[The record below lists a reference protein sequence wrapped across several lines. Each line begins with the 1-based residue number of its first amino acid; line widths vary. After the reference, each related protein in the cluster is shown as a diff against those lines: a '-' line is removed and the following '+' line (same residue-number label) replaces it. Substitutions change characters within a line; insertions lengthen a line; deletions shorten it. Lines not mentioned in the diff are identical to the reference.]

1 MTPRSTFRPQPRE
14 KPAKPAQSPIQ
25 PPTQRQTITLLYS
38 SISSP
43 SPQPIQAMATAN
55 WRTINI
61 DLLDPDSPSNFSLT
75 SLLPTLAPVSL
86 PEVQSL
92 SSQIRQ
98 LLRGGDTEGA
108 LRGALE
114 NAPYGG
120 DAAAKVRYPLRSG
133 NFFDTSG
140 NETLLRRDLG
150 PPPADRL

>member
-14 KPAKPAQSPIQ
+14 KPAKPAHSSIQ
-25 PPTQRQTITLLYS
+25 PPPNSKPQLCSTAPFPP
-38 SISSP
+38 P
-43 SPQPIQAMATAN
+43 SPHPIQTMATAN

-86 PEVQSL
+86 SEVQSL

-120 DAAAKVRYPLRSG
+120 DAAAKVRNPLCSG
-133 NFFDTSG
+133 NFFDASG
-140 NETLLRRDLG
+140 IKAILRRDPG
-150 PPPADRL
+150 PPPPDRF